1 MRYPI
6 PRGFLFQSELDYFIE
21 WLNKLKVERK
31 IDRKI
36 ILCDWCRITGYRLTP
51 ELVARVYTKP

>member
-6 PRGFLFQSELDYFIE
+6 PPELTYVGKVNEFLS
-21 WLNKLKVERK
+21 WLLHLRVERK

-36 ILCDWCRITGYRLTP
+36 ILCDWCRITGYPLTP
-51 ELVARVYTKP
+51 ELVARVYTHP